1 MEETLRGHTP
11 IPRKFE
17 ASEDSDSEDDK
28 MTEVEWRGESP
39 YMTPTKKGKK
49 RNKGKGVRRP
59 ATPDRPIPNMLQTP
73 SRKRLDAD
81 WAKPAETLT
90 NENGPVNLEAFVS
103 EYLQN
108 TNGLRD
114 FMATNQLHDERYDE
128 WCLKQAEF
136 MAARQNHTDAG
147 VTSTRRTA
155 EKILTEVELSRKYDE
170 ERVRKLDQRLEKIE
184 KKVAKLAPVNMAKT
198 IENAMVACMEKMVDQ
213 LTDRVI
219 KRFEDAAE
227 ESRKKDEIRRG
238 KQVEATPEE
247 EEMSDIEFE
256 PGVTFSVEEN
266 EKVARVIRAEMEVDE
281 QRLEQSNHA
290 PVIPP
295 GGVRQEFLRLQ
306 VGQVTILKKKPVA
319 PVVPQQKK
327 KEAEKPEVKAVP
339 KGPKAGEKKKPEVK
353 KPERQ
358 QPAKKPEEKK
368 KETWAQRAAA
378 PPSKKQPE
386 QRQQQQQS
394 GQQQKKKGDGFTE
407 VKRQQIKK
415 EMKPVPPGQN
425 SMEKRRV
432 TFKRDNGLPL
442 SQKKDLDISSEVNRA
457 LFDAKVPHFVRIQ
470 GVTKNTRECLS
481 TITTPA
487 ATAEMLIRYRE
498 IVIKAARK
506 VDAGIVDIETNE
518 LWERVKMHGV
528 NFDRYLGK
536 KTGGGLEKLRQELQA
551 ENEGVVL
558 PLAINWIGG
567 PKDVQ
572 KKKAEGKKASTVVFA
587 VKGSKMAEKV
597 LKGGLR
603 AAGVKYDV
611 EKFMNAGPDSFCG
624 VCSRWGHVEAK
635 CGSLKMPACM
645 LCTGRHLTKDHK
657 CNVVGCKANAGQNC
671 THNVD
676 KCINCKG
683 NHIAKANC
691 CVKKQEAI
699 KTAREERRTWE
710 EREGE
715 R

>member
-1 MEETLRGHTP
+1 L
-11 IPRKFE
+11 
-17 ASEDSDSEDDK
+17 
-28 MTEVEWRGESP
+28 
-39 YMTPTKKGKK
+39 
-49 RNKGKGVRRP
+49 
-59 ATPDRPIPNMLQTP
+59 
-73 SRKRLDAD
+73 
-81 WAKPAETLT
+81 
-90 NENGPVNLEAFVS
+90 
-103 EYLQN
+103 
-108 TNGLRD
+108 
-114 FMATNQLHDERYDE
+114 
-128 WCLKQAEF
+128 
-136 MAARQNHTDAG
+136 
-147 VTSTRRTA
+147 
-155 EKILTEVELSRKYDE
+155 
-170 ERVRKLDQRLEKIE
+170 
-184 KKVAKLAPVNMAKT
+184 
-198 IENAMVACMEKMVDQ
+198 VDQ
-213 LTDRVI
+213 LTDRVV

-247 EEMSDIEFE
+247 EEMRDMEFE
-256 PGVTFSVEEN
+256 PGATFSEEEN
-266 EKVARVIRAEMEVDE
+266 EKVERVIRAEMEVDE
-281 QRLEQSNHA
+281 QELEASKHA

-295 GGVRQEFLRLQ
+295 GEKRQEFPRFTPS
-306 VGQVTILKKKPVA
+306 GQVTIVKKPV
-319 PVVPQQKK
+319 VPAVPEQKK
-327 KEAEKPEVKAVP
+327 KGGKKPEVKEVP
-339 KGPKAGEKKKPEVK
+339 KGPKAGTKKPEVK
-353 KPERQ
+353 KPAQQ

-378 PPSKKQPE
+378 PPPPKKQPE

-394 GQQQKKKGDGFTE
+394 GQQQKKRGDGFVE
-407 VKRQQIKK
+407 VKRQQKK
-415 EMKPVPPGQN
+415 EEIKPVPPGQN

-457 LFDAKVPHFVRIQ
+457 LFEAKVPYFVRIQ
-470 GVTKNTRECLS
+470 GVTKNTRGCLS

-506 VDAGIVDIETNE
+506 VDAGIVDIETVE
-518 LWERVKMHGV
+518 LWEKVKMHGV

-558 PLAINWIGG
+558 PLAISWIGG

-572 KKKAEGKKASTVVFA
+572 KKKAEGKKASSVVFA

-603 AAGVKYDV
+603 AAGVKFDV
-611 EKFMNAGPDSFCG
+611 EKFIKAGPDSFCG

-645 LCTGRHLTKDHK
+645 LCAGRHLTKDHK

-676 KCINCKG
+676 KCVNCKG

-699 KTAREERRTWE
+699 KTAREERRTWK

-715 R
+715 RQNITTDQQKKPDQVEDGGPSTADAEKKAQDDEQIVKEPEVQVVATQETEGESSNAGTQETPMKSW